1 MEDDIGFGATRQTRG
16 TITKRGSWLLLACTF
31 VLLHSG
37 GVFGAEVTVAGF
49 AFAGDF
55 ASAAQRFPYTFK
67 LFKRQERESVE
78 KKFSYLV
85 LQKAKAVTNAEFEF
99 RSADAL
105 VNLKNSDQALM
116 TVLMLTGETVATEN
130 YGSYYKTFVNLR
142 GDVLIFDYKSQTIVR
157 SFPISVVLFDAT
169 AEAPTEE
176 RISGFVEN
184 LIRREDGQGLVTQFV
199 RRLGTATLPKD
210 GAKTIQVRK
219 SEVSPEALALMPA
232 ALQKDPNAVKAMV
245 SDALGS
251 ILSAKLGVSMLPSS
265 IGHAVGGV
273 MSMRLENGD
282 DYKLNLG
289 EGDYVFDVKLNKF
302 AKIKTSETNVGTA
315 YVYGAYANVHFFEP
329 TLNTDYINS
338 DFKNGETAV
347 VPAGQVTSD
356 DFSGYQDAIRGLFLK
371 LSDALDKP
379 GSKWVTTAAAAKD
392 ITKQIDSAS
401 EILRKSK

>member
-1 MEDDIGFGATRQTRG
+1 
-16 TITKRGSWLLLACTF
+16 
-31 VLLHSG
+31 
-37 GVFGAEVTVAGF
+37 
-49 AFAGDF
+49 
-55 ASAAQRFPYTFK
+55 
-67 LFKRQERESVE
+67 
-78 KKFSYLV
+78 
-85 LQKAKAVTNAEFEF
+85 
-99 RSADAL
+99 
-105 VNLKNSDQALM
+105 M

-282 DYKLNLG
+282 EYKLNLG